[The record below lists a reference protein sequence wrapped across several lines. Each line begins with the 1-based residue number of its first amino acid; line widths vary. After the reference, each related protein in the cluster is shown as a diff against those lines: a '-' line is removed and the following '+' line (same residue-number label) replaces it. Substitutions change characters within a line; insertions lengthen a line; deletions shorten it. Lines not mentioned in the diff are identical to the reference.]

1 MIIPIE
7 MIPESEG
14 DKKRLIGAK
23 LKSDVLEIIE
33 RGIRMCEIKSDYSTS
48 SMRSG
53 LKAAI
58 RRAVYS
64 WNQSHERKVD
74 YDELIIHR
82 RKAEDGS
89 AHWYI
94 EYTGGGDGGI

>member
-7 MIPESEG
+7 QIPESEG

-23 LKSDVLEIIE
+23 LKRDVLEIIE
-33 RGIRMCEIKSDYSTS
+33 RGIRMCEIKSEYSTS

-64 WNQSHERKVD
+64 WNAVHERKVD
-74 YDELIIHR
+74 YDELVIHR

-94 EYTGGGDGGI
+94 EYTGGGDDGI